1 MSAGTLNL
9 RQSVSKELLKFTLAL
24 PLPLTVSCFSKI
36 QIAKNKALIHSSSLF
51 DNDLSPC
58 CTSIQPYLNKELACY
73 ACYAVSW
80 RLACTPDH
88 SLNSHKTEKSH
99 SEKFSIA
106 KNKCNFGLWELVQMQ
121 LGILKTTYYWNNFFE
136 FSRYSG
142 FIFQVRWTKAKTI
155 TSDFSRIRCTKNYL
169 NRFIPDWVMQ
179 EMIGRRFLP

>member
-1 MSAGTLNL
+1 MIYHHA
-9 RQSVSKELLKFTLAL
+9 VLA
-24 PLPLTVSCFSKI
+24 FSHISTKSW
-36 QIAKNKALIHSSSLF
+36 HGR
-51 DNDLSPC
+51 
-58 CTSIQPYLNKELACY
+58 Y

-88 SLNSHKTEKSH
+88 SLNSHMTEKSH

-155 TSDFSRIRCTKNYL
+155 TSDFSRISCTKNYL
-169 NRFIPDWVMQ
+169 NRFIPDWVKQ
-179 EMIGRRFLP
+179 EMIGRRFFTLNWQFMCRF